1 LHKGIHLLI
10 DCRKVDREV
19 CLDDARMLEVIAQA
33 AKRAGSQVISQV
45 RYQFGSDSPPG
56 FAVAVLLDESH
67 CSAHSYAELGLI
79 ALDIFTCGAA
89 DPLDVLAHIRREIDL
104 GDVTVK
110 NVPRFVTDPEPETR
124 GEQPEHFARSSES
137 VLES

>member
-1 LHKGIHLLI
+1 
-10 DCRKVDREV
+10 
-19 CLDDARMLEVIAQA
+19 MLEVIAQA
-33 AKRAGSQVISQV
+33 AKSAGSQVISQV

-89 DPLDVLAHIRREIDL
+89 DPLDVLTYIRREIDL

-124 GEQPEHFARSSES
+124 GEQHEHFARSSES